1 MCLVVA
7 MLAANAFHR
16 RRRQLAGF
24 TLVEVLVTFIIL
36 SIGLLGIVR
45 LQTLSKVS
53 QHQAVQRHRAVAVAD
68 SLLERIRINPAGL
81 STFAAG
87 GSPLGGASIATEP
100 NPDCSAAAC
109 DPTELA
115 AHDLWSFEQAL
126 DGASVTVVEAG
137 AATPIAGL
145 INPRGCVSFTA
156 ATGKLRTGMLS
167 VLVQWDGLQET
178 SDAVQAGEAVCG
190 GATAGADKFRRQVV
204 ASSFVIDEAE
214 L

>member
-1 MCLVVA
+1 MCPVVA
-7 MLAANAFHR
+7 MLAANSFHR

-24 TLVEVLVTFIIL
+24 TLVEVLVTFVIL

-53 QHQAVQRHRAVAVAD
+53 QHQAVQRNRAVVVAD

-87 GSPLGGASIATEP
+87 GGLLGGASIAVEP
-100 NPDCSAAAC
+100 NPDCSVVTC

-115 AHDLWSFEQAL
+115 THDLWAFEQAL
-126 DGASVTVVEAG
+126 DGAAVTVMEAG

-145 INPRGCVSFTA
+145 INPRGCIVFTA
-156 ATGKLRTGMLS
+156 APGKLRTGMLS
-167 VLVQWDGLQET
+167 VLVQWDGLQQT
-178 SDAVQAGEAVCG
+178 IDAVQSGEATCG
-190 GATAGADKFRRQVV
+190 GAAAGADQLRRQVV